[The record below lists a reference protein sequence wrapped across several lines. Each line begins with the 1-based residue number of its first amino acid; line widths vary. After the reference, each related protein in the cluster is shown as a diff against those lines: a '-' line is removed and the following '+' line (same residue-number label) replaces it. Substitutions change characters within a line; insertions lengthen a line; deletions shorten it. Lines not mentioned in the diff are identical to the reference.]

1 MYRGQ
6 SGMWSWILHR
16 ITGVAILVFLLIH
29 IVDIT
34 MLGFG
39 RTIYNGVYDQ
49 ALKVFATPFVRVFS
63 LALIASV
70 LYHSFNG
77 LRIVAIDFWPKGA
90 KYQSQLWIGAMA
102 LTIIGFLAM
111 GYFVVKP
118 ILDGC
123 PAHLCGN

>member
-6 SGMWSWILHR
+6 SGMWSWLLHR
-16 ITGVAILVFLLIH
+16 VTGVAVLLFLLVH

-39 RTIYNGVYDQ
+39 PTIYNN
-49 ALKVFATPFVRVFS
+49 ALSVFATPLVRFFS

-77 LRIVAIDFWPKGA
+77 LRILIIDFWPAGA
-90 KYQSQLWIGAMA
+90 QYQRLFAV
-102 LTIIGFLAM
+102 LTILLTLAGFISM
-111 GYFVVKP
+111 GYFVLLPVFQ
-118 ILDGC
+118 GC
-123 PAHLCGN
+123 PGVTCG